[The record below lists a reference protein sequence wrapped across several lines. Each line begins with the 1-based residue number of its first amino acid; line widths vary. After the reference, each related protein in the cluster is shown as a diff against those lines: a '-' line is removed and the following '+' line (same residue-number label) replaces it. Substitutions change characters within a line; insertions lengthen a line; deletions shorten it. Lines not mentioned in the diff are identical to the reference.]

1 MGREHVLVT
10 GVSRGIGRA
19 IAARLADDGYTVI
32 GISRRPVAGF
42 AGIHRAVDLAAPEA
56 QRQLREIAEEFR
68 PLRLV
73 ANAGVVEA
81 AALGQVTPEQFAHA
95 MRVNVESV
103 IWAMQAVAPAMREAG
118 FGRIVTLG
126 SRAALGKAE
135 RAVYAASKA
144 GIGGLTRSMAL
155 ELAPGGITVNCVA
168 PGPIDTEMFA
178 ENQPEGSP
186 AREALVSRVP
196 LGRMGRPEEVAAVV
210 AFLASDEAAYVTG
223 QTLYVCGGYSVGGAK

>member
-10 GVSRGIGRA
+10 GVSRGIGKA
-19 IAARLADDGYTVI
+19 IAQRLSEDGYTVI
-32 GISRRPVAGF
+32 GISRRPAEGF
-42 AGIHRAVDLAAPEA
+42 RGIHRAVDLGQPEA
-56 QRQLREIAEEFR
+56 REALAGIAAEFA

-81 AALGQVTPEQFAHA
+81 AALDAVTPEQFAHA
-95 MRVNVESV
+95 MRVNLESV
-103 IWAMQAVAPAMREAG
+103 IWAMQAVAPAMREAR

-135 RAVYAASKA
+135 RAVYASSKA
-144 GIGGLTRSMAL
+144 AVAGLTRSMAL
-155 ELAPGGITVNCVA
+155 ELGPHGITVNCVA

-186 AREALVSRVP
+186 ARNALVSRVP
-196 LGRMGRPEEVAAVV
+196 LGRMGRPEEIAACV
-210 AFLASDEAAYVTG
+210 AFLASDEASFVTG
-223 QTLYVCGGYSVGGAK
+223 QSLYACGGYSVGGGA

>member
-1 MGREHVLVT
+1 MSRDHVLVT

-19 IAARLADDGYTVI
+19 IAARLADDGFTVI
-32 GISRRPVAGF
+32 GISRRPVPDF
-42 AGIHRAVDLAAPEA
+42 RGIHRAIDLTAPEA
-56 QRQLREIAEEFR
+56 REALGAIAAEFA

-81 AALGQVTPEQFAHA
+81 APLDGVTTAQFQHA
-95 MRVNVESV
+95 MRVNLESV
-103 IWAMQAVAPAMREAG
+103 IWAMQALAPAMRAGG

-144 GIGGLTRSMAL
+144 GVAGLTRSMAL
-155 ELAPGGITVNCVA
+155 ELAPHGITVNCVA

-186 AREALVSRVP
+186 ARQALVSRVP
-196 LGRMGRPEEVAAVV
+196 LGRMGAPSEVAAAV
-210 AFLASDEAAYVTG
+210 AFLASDQASYVTG
-223 QTLYVCGGYSVGGAK
+223 QTIYVCGGYSVGGGA